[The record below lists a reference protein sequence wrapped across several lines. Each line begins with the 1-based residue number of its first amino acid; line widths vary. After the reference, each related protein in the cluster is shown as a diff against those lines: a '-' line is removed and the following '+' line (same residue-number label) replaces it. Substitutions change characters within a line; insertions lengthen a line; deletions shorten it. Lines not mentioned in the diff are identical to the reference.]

1 MDLLVDPEEAIVVQL
16 VLQVLEVQWET
27 QGFKEKQDNV
37 VSLVCQECQGL
48 LVAQVPR
55 VIEVIQVT
63 EDYQELESWVLQDL
77 WDNLAYK
84 VLKAMANLDQKAKG
98 VLQDQPVKLDF
109 LVDLGRSDLQVTVL
123 FVMALLLNPTDKRT
137 RKGLKQP

>member
-1 MDLLVDPEEAIVVQL
+1 MVQL